1 VYFGALQDS
10 TEGARF
16 PSFMDIPPTGVNI
29 LLQFARN
36 RFNAEAVQALLHLRD
51 QNNIERFWGRSI
63 KFTCGK
69 RKNVLQAGVGT
80 AITHMC
86 VQENN
91 DGYQW
96 LSKLEKLFD
105 LDVLA
110 DHARSRHQAVMEKYK
125 MAKQQ
130 PQNKTKR
137 KLSKQRSQDNAGGA
151 GLLGFKVPI
160 KNNPDAYQRDSYR
173 PGPEK
178 KKKKTKNAAQAP
190 KEKKAPVCSHCGA
203 AHATQACGF
212 PKKPS
217 NKKREPSD
225 NLSSLAAYDFVA
237 EKKGK

>member
-1 VYFGALQDS
+1 MCSWSWCCA
-10 TEGARF
+10 TAK
-16 PSFMDIPPTGVNI
+16 
-29 LLQFARN
+29 FARK

-51 QNNIERFWGRSI
+51 QNSIERFWGRSI

-91 DGYQW
+91 DGYRW

-110 DHARSRHQAVMEKYK
+110 DHARSRHQAVMDKYK

-151 GLLGFKVPI
+151 GLLGFKAPI

-173 PGPEK
+173 PGPAKKK
-178 KKKKTKNAAQAP
+178 KKKKTKKDDAP
-190 KEKKAPVCSHCGA
+190 TEKKAPVCSHCGA
-203 AHATQACGF
+203 AHATQACVF
-212 PKKPS
+212 PKK
-217 NKKREPSD
+217 KRKPSD
-225 NLSSLAAYDFVA
+225 NFSSLAAYDFVA
-237 EKKGK
+237 ERKGK